1 MISLIFG
8 SDRHTGILSR
18 TKTSDINVYVPT
30 VQTPKHML
38 QLQKACSSNII
49 AQGVVKIPFAVNYVV
64 LILLYLGE
72 VGYA

>member
-18 TKTSDINVYVPT
+18 TKTSDINMYVRLPT

-49 AQGVVKIPFAVNYVV
+49 AQGVVKIPFAVNYV
-64 LILLYLGE
+64 Y
-72 VGYA
+72 